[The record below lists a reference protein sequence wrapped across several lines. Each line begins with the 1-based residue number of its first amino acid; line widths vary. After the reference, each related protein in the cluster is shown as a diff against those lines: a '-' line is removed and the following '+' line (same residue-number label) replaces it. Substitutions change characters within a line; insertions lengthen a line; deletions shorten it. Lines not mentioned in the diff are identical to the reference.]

1 MPDSRW
7 TRQGNRHSYN
17 TTQHKVRAV
26 RTPGGV
32 LKSQRVYKKTKGVKC
47 CDCKCILPG
56 IKHLPSTSI
65 RRTKKRERT
74 VSRAYG
80 GAACHSCVRTRIV
93 RAFLLEEQKAVKKV
107 LAERKK

>member
-7 TRQGNRHSYN
+7 TRNGVRHSYN
-17 TTQHKVRAV
+17 TRQHSMKPV

-32 LKSQRVYKKTKGVKC
+32 LVSQRLYKKTNGPKC
-47 CDCKCILPG
+47 GDCKAALPG
-56 IKHLPSTSI
+56 IKHLPSTSYH
-65 RRTKKRERT
+65 RMAKHNRT

-80 GAACHSCVRTRIV
+80 GTVCHSCVRMRIV

-107 LAERKK
+107 LADRKK